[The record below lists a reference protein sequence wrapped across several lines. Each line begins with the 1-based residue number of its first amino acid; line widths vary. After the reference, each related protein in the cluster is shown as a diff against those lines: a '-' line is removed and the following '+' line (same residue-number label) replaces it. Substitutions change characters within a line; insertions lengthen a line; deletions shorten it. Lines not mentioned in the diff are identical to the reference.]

1 MSILVFCT
9 YQFQFFETICLK
21 IILIFFYFHIYLTYV
36 NFEMNN
42 SQKDIIVDET
52 LHNLVIDE

>member
-21 IILIFFYFHIYLTYV
+21 IIIFFYFHIYLTYV

-52 LHNLVIDE
+52 LHNIVIDE